1 MGGGCT
7 CHSVVKK
14 YFLGSSDFI
23 LNHEN
28 NITAIPKNN
37 HNKIKEKNIKIIH
50 KEDSENNIKS
60 NMAQNSDKTKT
71 LINKNNI
78 SNISNIKANN
88 TLISNEDNK
97 RKSHNINNSIF
108 YNYTENSKKFNKNN
122 NENDNSFINN
132 KNDSQCN
139 NNSKRKIIEKKLI
152 ETEKDRLKKSDT
164 NYNYNMGEGNFIF
177 INISRGSSMVK
188 NESEKLEPTTPK
200 IAIEKEGL
208 DNLSKRN
215 RKYSQFKSKPK
226 NQSNF
231 NNKIKDDNT
240 NIILY
245 MNNYSE
251 EMLKFINS
259 IRKRP
264 ETFVQYIDN
273 IINNNIQKLNDDIY
287 IISKNIEEKVKLME
301 DYLIVF
307 EQIKRIMKEFIDS
320 KKSENLEELKYNEEL
335 EIILD
340 EADDNHNN
348 IKNYNYNQIMKYKKN
363 RNNIF
368 LDLSDD
374 KIANLILEKRKQ
386 LKNKYPESFFKL
398 NVIRDIEINI
408 LIQISMELFYNPHY
422 DEESMLKE
430 IIFNPK
436 YKNFAVSWANEIN
449 RNFISISCFA

>member
-28 NITAIPKNN
+28 NITAVPKNN

-97 RKSHNINNSIF
+97 RKSHNINYSSF
-108 YNYTENSKKFNKNN
+108 YNCTENSKKFNKNN

-200 IAIEKEGL
+200 IAIEKVGL
-208 DNLSKRN
+208 DNISKRN
-215 RKYSQFKSKPK
+215 RKYSQFKIKPK
-226 NQSNF
+226 NQSNT

-320 KKSENLEELKYNEEL
+320 KK
-335 EIILD
+335 
-340 EADDNHNN
+340 
-348 IKNYNYNQIMKYKKN
+348 
-363 RNNIF
+363 
-368 LDLSDD
+368 
-374 KIANLILEKRKQ
+374 
-386 LKNKYPESFFKL
+386 
-398 NVIRDIEINI
+398 
-408 LIQISMELFYNPHY
+408 
-422 DEESMLKE
+422 
-430 IIFNPK
+430 
-436 YKNFAVSWANEIN
+436 
-449 RNFISISCFA
+449 